1 MSDLDE
7 YETNINQ
14 DLDKI
19 QKELDGLQKKDA
31 NSTKTTIKKL

>member
-31 NSTKTTIKKL
+31 NSKKTTIKKL